1 MSKLKKKKFQVV
13 AAFLMIFMMCVA
25 IGCGGKSESSSNNSS
40 GAKASKEDLI
50 GVWNGIGNND
60 KEMITF
66 KEDGSFKEEYDGD
79 LINTGSYTVDESQ
92 QTVTCKEKDYGLVFT
107 YQFTLDGDQLTIQL
121 EGGLPRTFQ
130 K

>member
-1 MSKLKKKKFQVV
+1 MCKLKKKRMSVLT
-13 AAFLMIFMMCVA
+13 ALLMIFLMCVA
-25 IGCGGKSESSSNNSS
+25 VGCGGKSESNGNNGGGST
-40 GAKASKEDLI
+40 ASKEDLI

-66 KEDGSFKEEYDGD
+66 KKDGSFKEEYDGEV
-79 LINTGSYTVDESQ
+79 INTGSYTVDESQ

-107 YQFTLDGDQLTIQL
+107 YQYTLDGDQLTIQI

>member
-1 MSKLKKKKFQVV
+1 MRKLKKKRMLVLTAV
-13 AAFLMIFMMCVA
+13 LMIFLMCAAV
-25 IGCGGKSESSSNNSS
+25 GCGGKSESNGNNGGGST
-40 GAKASKEDLI
+40 ASKEDLI

-66 KEDGSFKEEYDGD
+66 KKDGSFKEEYDGEV
-79 LINTGSYTVDESQ
+79 INTGSYTVDESQ

-107 YQFTLDGDQLTIQL
+107 YQYTLDGDQLTIQI